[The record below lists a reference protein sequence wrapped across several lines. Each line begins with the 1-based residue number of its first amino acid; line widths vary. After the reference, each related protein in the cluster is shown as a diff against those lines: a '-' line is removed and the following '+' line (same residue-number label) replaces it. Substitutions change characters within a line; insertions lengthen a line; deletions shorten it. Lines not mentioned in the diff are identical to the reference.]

1 MDLIHDSASTKT
13 HKLHISSVQK
23 QAESRCHSIHRQ
35 LVFTAALGG
44 ALGPRLTSSGPLGP
58 GPLLSSTP
66 VRHLM
71 WTFFTYIHGRG
82 CFLLL
87 RSVAIHE
94 QQAVEHRALF
104 PDTRLAAF
112 SLVLA
117 IPQFYWPTRSSIVIG
132 WEKSASAIRR
142 YERSAT
148 REMTATV

>member
-1 MDLIHDSASTKT
+1 MTAGGGKSRAEFMDLIHDSASTKT

-44 ALGPRLTSSGPLGP
+44 APGPRLTSSGPLGP
-58 GPLLSSTP
+58 GPLLSWTP

-87 RSVAIHE
+87 QVSG
-94 QQAVEHRALF
+94 
-104 PDTRLAAF
+104 DT
-112 SLVLA
+112 
-117 IPQFYWPTRSSIVIG
+117 
-132 WEKSASAIRR
+132 
-142 YERSAT
+142 
-148 REMTATV
+148 